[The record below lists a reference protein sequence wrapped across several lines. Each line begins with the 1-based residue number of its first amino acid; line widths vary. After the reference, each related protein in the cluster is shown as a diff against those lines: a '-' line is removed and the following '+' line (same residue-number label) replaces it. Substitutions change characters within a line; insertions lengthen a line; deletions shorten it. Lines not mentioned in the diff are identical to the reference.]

1 MKAPRKIYTW
11 TSILLFVCCSLIFLS
26 CEKEELGEAME
37 NRKTLFMFL
46 PWSTDLT
53 GYFYTNIADMEACVS
68 RRGLEHERILVFMS
82 TSSTEATM
90 FEIIHPKGK
99 CDRKTLKRYGT
110 SGFTTVEGITGI
122 LNDVQEFAP
131 APVYAMIIGSH
142 GMGWLPVDGTQADSL
157 FRMKKHWEYQEQPL
171 TRYFGGLTREFQT
184 DVGTLAR
191 GIVGAGVKMEYI
203 LFDDCYMSSV
213 EVAYELK
220 EATRFLIAS
229 TSEMMAYGMPYATV
243 GEFLLGN
250 PDYGSLCEGFHDFYS
265 TYEMMPCGTL
275 AVTDCSELDNMAA
288 IMKSINDR
296 YVFDDS
302 LQGELQGLDGY
313 TPVIFYDFADY
324 ILTLCSDP
332 VLTARFREQLE
343 RLVPYKPHTSK
354 FYSRAKGTFPYV
366 LFRG

>member
-1 MKAPRKIYTW
+1 MAWDGFPW
-11 TSILLFVCCSLIFLS
+11 TVH
-26 CEKEELGEAME
+26 
-37 NRKTLFMFL
+37 
-46 PWSTDLT
+46 
-53 GYFYTNIADMEACVS
+53 
-68 RRGLEHERILVFMS
+68 RRIPFPDE
-82 TSSTEATM
+82 
-90 FEIIHPKGK
+90 
-99 CDRKTLKRYGT
+99 
-110 SGFTTVEGITGI
+110 
-122 LNDVQEFAP
+122 
-131 APVYAMIIGSH
+131 
-142 GMGWLPVDGTQADSL
+142 
-157 FRMKKHWEYQEQPL
+157 KHWEYQEQPL

-288 IMKSINDR
+288 IMKVSMTGMFSMIPYKENSRDWT
-296 YVFDDS
+296 D
-302 LQGELQGLDGY
+302 
-313 TPVIFYDFADY
+313 TPPSSFMTLPIMSSPSA
-324 ILTLCSDP
+324 LTLS
-332 VLTARFREQLE
+332 
-343 RLVPYKPHTSK
+343 
-354 FYSRAKGTFPYV
+354 
-366 LFRG
+366 

>member
-90 FEIIHPKGK
+90 FEIIHSKGK

-184 DVGTLAR
+184 DVGTPGPGDCRR
-191 GIVGAGVKMEYI
+191 GRQNGVY
-203 LFDDCYMSSV
+203 
-213 EVAYELK
+213 
-220 EATRFLIAS
+220 
-229 TSEMMAYGMPYATV
+229 
-243 GEFLLGN
+243 
-250 PDYGSLCEGFHDFYS
+250 
-265 TYEMMPCGTL
+265 
-275 AVTDCSELDNMAA
+275 
-288 IMKSINDR
+288 
-296 YVFDDS
+296 
-302 LQGELQGLDGY
+302 
-313 TPVIFYDFADY
+313 PV
-324 ILTLCSDP
+324 
-332 VLTARFREQLE
+332 
-343 RLVPYKPHTSK
+343 
-354 FYSRAKGTFPYV
+354 
-366 LFRG
+366 

>member
-1 MKAPRKIYTW
+1 MDYQ
-11 TSILLFVCCSLIFLS
+11 ILSFLS
-26 CEKEELGEAME
+26 C
-37 NRKTLFMFL
+37 
-46 PWSTDLT
+46 
-53 GYFYTNIADMEACVS
+53 
-68 RRGLEHERILVFMS
+68 
-82 TSSTEATM
+82 
-90 FEIIHPKGK
+90 
-99 CDRKTLKRYGT
+99 
-110 SGFTTVEGITGI
+110 
-122 LNDVQEFAP
+122 
-131 APVYAMIIGSH
+131 
-142 GMGWLPVDGTQADSL
+142 TQ
-157 FRMKKHWEYQEQPL
+157 
-171 TRYFGGLTREFQT
+171 T
-184 DVGTLAR
+184 R

-324 ILTLCSDP
+324 VLTLCSDP

-343 RLVPYKPHTSK
+343 RLVPYKTHTGK
-354 FYSRAKGTFPYV
+354 FYSRTKGPLPIHTFSGITISDPSTNPMALLKGTTSWYKATHE
-366 LFRG
+366 

>member
-1 MKAPRKIYTW
+1 MDQYPAFR
-11 TSILLFVCCSLIFLS
+11 VCSLIFLS

-37 NRKTLFMFL
+37 NWKTLFMFL

-53 GYFYTNIADMEACVS
+53 GYFYTNIADMEARVS

-90 FEIIHPKGK
+90 FEIIHSKGK
-99 CDRKTLKRYGT
+99 CDRETLKRYGT

-265 TYEMMPCGTL
+265 TYEMMSCGTL

-288 IMKSINDR
+288 IMKSINA
-296 YVFDDS
+296 VA
-302 LQGELQGLDGY
+302 Y
-313 TPVIFYDFADY
+313 TH
-324 ILTLCSDP
+324 LTLP
-332 VLTARFREQLE
+332 TN
-343 RLVPYKPHTSK
+343 
-354 FYSRAKGTFPYV
+354 
-366 LFRG
+366 